1 MTPFYEVM
9 HTFAVIFIGTSAFLA
24 CFIVTG
30 KQIGRAHV

>member
-24 CFIVTG
+24 FMGGVWLVM
-30 KQIGRAHV
+30 KEDR